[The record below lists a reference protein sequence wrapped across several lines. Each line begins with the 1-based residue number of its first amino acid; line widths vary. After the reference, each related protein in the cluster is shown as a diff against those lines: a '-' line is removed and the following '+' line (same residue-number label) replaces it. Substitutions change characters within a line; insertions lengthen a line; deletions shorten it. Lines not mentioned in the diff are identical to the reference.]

1 MLNGSD
7 SSYCSISQALQ
18 TINVSDNVNV
28 NEIMGL
34 SSFFQMHIRTWLL
47 LDTTR
52 DHWTIQ
58 IIVYSDGKCWK
69 FADSHKL
76 NWVVGFLC
84 FTKTNWRTNVIDEI
98 EKSTRAGFTFPR
110 MALSGIL
117 GGSFMGLII
126 SAIMGAIMKKE
137 PPMV

>member
-1 MLNGSD
+1 MDASLIDQSVQMAIDVLESIGQDPSD
-7 SSYCSISQALQ
+7 
-18 TINVSDNVNV
+18 D
-28 NEIMGL
+28 
-34 SSFFQMHIRTWLL
+34 
-47 LDTTR
+47 
-52 DHWTIQ
+52 
-58 IIVYSDGKCWK
+58 
-69 FADSHKL
+69 
-76 NWVVGFLC
+76 
-84 FTKTNWRTNVIDEI
+84 VIDEI